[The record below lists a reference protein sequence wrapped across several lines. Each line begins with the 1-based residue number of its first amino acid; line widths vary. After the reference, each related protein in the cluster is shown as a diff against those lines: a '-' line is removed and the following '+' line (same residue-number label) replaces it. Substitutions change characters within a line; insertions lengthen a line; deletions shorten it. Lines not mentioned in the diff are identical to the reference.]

1 MTSTQPIGSWSH
13 RIGIGC
19 AACCAC
25 LAALTTPLQ
34 SAQADIRLVSP
45 LPAALDPEF
54 CTATLAADD
63 DKPVRCDV
71 PSLPCGPVATSKLP
85 AGSKVVADLD
95 GDGRADAT
103 LIKRR
108 EGDPGASYSAIYRS
122 TPQGFVLSDYHEISY
137 AIGPVLPRVVVPMNG
152 AAPIIEDGSD
162 EPLVK
167 GRSLSERRL
176 RRWNG
181 ERFATMLRYCK
192 NRQVIEAGHPPVV
205 AGQRVMGIDLNN
217 DGIKELVLLGQ
228 GRPRVFQ
235 LAKDGTSVAED
246 AELTQTY
253 RKNTPAQKQAVLLR
267 DKAKILMGK
276 ATQLPRAVT
285 MLNRA
290 RLMAPYD
297 IDTALALADGVLR
310 MKHASE
316 AIVLLEQMQQL
327 DSQRA
332 EPHCL
337 LARAYEQTGEREK
350 EKITLQSCLGHSPSA
365 ELKTHAEQRLQILS
379 N

>member
-1 MTSTQPIGSWSH
+1 MTSTQLIGSWSRLS
-13 RIGIGC
+13 RIAC

-25 LAALTTPLQ
+25 VASLTAPWHP
-34 SAQADIRLVSP
+34 AQAEIRLVSP
-45 LPAALDPEF
+45 LPAAPDPEF
-54 CTATLAADD
+54 CTATLATDE

-71 PSLPCGPVATSKLP
+71 PSLPCGPVAANKLP
-85 AGSKVVADLD
+85 AGSKVGADLD
-95 GDGRADAT
+95 GDGRADAA
-103 LIKRR
+103 LINRR
-108 EGDPGASYSAIYRS
+108 GGDPGASYSAIYRG
-122 TPQGFVLSDYHEISY
+122 TPKGFVLSDYHEISY
-137 AIGPVLPRVVVPMNG
+137 AIGPALPRVVVPMKG

-181 ERFATMLRYCK
+181 ERFVTLLRYCK
-192 NRQVIEAGHPPVV
+192 NRQLIEQGRPPVV
-205 AGQRVMGIDLNN
+205 AGQRVIGIDLNN
-217 DGIKELVLLGQ
+217 DGIKELVLQGQ
-228 GRPRVFQ
+228 GRPRVFL
-235 LAKDGTSVAED
+235 LAKDGTSIAED
-246 AELTQTY
+246 ADLTQSY
-253 RKNTPAQKQAVLLR
+253 RQNTPAQKQAVLLR
-267 DKAKILMGK
+267 DKAKTLMNK

-297 IDTALALADGVLR
+297 IDIALALADGVLR

-316 AIVLLEQMQQL
+316 AIPLLEQTQQL
-327 DSQRA
+327 DAKRA
-332 EPHCL
+332 EPHCV

-350 EKITLQSCLGHSPSA
+350 EKITLQSCLGHSPST
-365 ELKTHAEQRLQILS
+365 EYKTAAEQRMQVLS